1 MHVLISSARPSRALS
16 MNSGSARRGRA
27 MLIRSEEPEARM
39 SSAVSGAL
47 ILGFQIV
54 EGDQSIMLVTNI

>member
-1 MHVLISSARPSRALS
+1 

>member
-1 MHVLISSARPSRALS
+1 
-16 MNSGSARRGRA
+16 MNSGSARSGRA

-47 ILGFQIV
+47 ILRLKEEEDSQLI
-54 EGDQSIMLVTNI
+54 QSVTVMLQKNPSELLL